1 MYIYTSPLSIS
12 TLFRLVEAIFGISK
26 NGHDFTVLCF
36 SYPFLFAVILTWL
49 TCPPGTDG
57 KKTHG
62 IQDLFLKRKERERE
76 GQKIT
81 NSLCL

>member
-49 TCPPGTDG
+49 TCPPW
-57 KKTHG
+57 
-62 IQDLFLKRKERERE
+62 
-76 GQKIT
+76 
-81 NSLCL
+81 N